1 MVMLGDGQVRVREVE
16 VDRAVVIEVVDQL
29 LTVRILVRRWRG
41 RGKERVCPPLPK
53 RLVLTDQDAGW
64 LLVEDVL
71 GEGRL
76 S

>member
-1 MVMLGDGQVRVREVE
+1 MREVE

-29 LTVRILVRRWRG
+29 LAVRVLVRRWRG
-41 RGKERVCPPLPK
+41 WGEVRVCPPLPK
-53 RLVLTDQDAGW
+53 RLVLTDYDAGR
-64 LLVEDVL
+64 LLVKDVL